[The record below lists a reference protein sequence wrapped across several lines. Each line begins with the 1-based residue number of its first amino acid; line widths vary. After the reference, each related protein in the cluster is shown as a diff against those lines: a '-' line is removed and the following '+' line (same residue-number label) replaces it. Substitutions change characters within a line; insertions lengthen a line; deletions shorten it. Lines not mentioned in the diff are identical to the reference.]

1 PMAHGTKLVIYA
13 ALVGNSL
20 IAVTKFIAAAITGS
34 AAMMAEGIHSLVD
47 TGNQV
52 LLLHGMRR
60 ATKPADDRF
69 PFGHG
74 KEIYFWS
81 FVVAI
86 MVFALGSGVSIYEG
100 VHRVL
105 HPEIVT
111 DPIVNYIV
119 LALAFAFES
128 VAWWMAWREFR
139 GQRRGRGIAETVQ
152 TSKDPTT
159 FVVLFE
165 DSAAL
170 LGLLVAAVGLALS
183 QILEMPIF
191 DGIASIGIGLILAFT
206 AIWLAMRTK
215 SLLIGEAAEPAL
227 VADVTRRAGALPAV
241 VAVNEVLTLHMGP
254 DYVLLNISVDFAD
267 DLPAGDIEMAIEA
280 LTRDIRTAHPR
291 IQRVFVEA
299 ESRLTENPDQSA

>member
-1 PMAHGTKLVIYA
+1 MAHGTKLVIYA
-13 ALVGNSL
+13 ALAGNAL
-20 IAVTKFIAAAITGS
+20 ISVTKFIAAAVTGS

-60 ATKPADDRF
+60 AKKPADAQF

-86 MVFALGSGVSIYEG
+86 MVFAIGSGVSIYEG

-105 HPEIVT
+105 HPEPVT
-111 DPIVNYIV
+111 DPIVNYLV
-119 LALAFAFES
+119 LALAFAFEG
-128 VAWWMAWREFR
+128 VAWWMAWRQFGR
-139 GQRRGRGIAETVQ
+139 QRRGRGIAETVQ

-183 QILEMPIF
+183 QVLSMPVF
-191 DGIASIGIGLILAFT
+191 DGIASIGIGIILALT
-206 AIWLAMRTK
+206 AIWLAVRTK
-215 SLLIGEAAEPAL
+215 SLLIGEAAEPAM
-227 VADVTRRAGALPAV
+227 VADVTQRAATLPAV

-254 DYVLLNISVDFAD
+254 DYVLLNVSVDFAD
-267 DLPAGDIEMAIEA
+267 DLLAGEIEQTIET
-280 LTRDIRTAHPR
+280 LTKEIRAAHPQ

-299 ESRLTENPDQSA
+299 ESRTPENRGQST